1 MSELNVEFIDEVA
14 TNERNDGGNAR
25 NEQKEEI
32 QEETRDIASISEPTE
47 KEKEKEINLV
57 PLNTF
62 LEEKK
67 KRKELEKRLRQ
78 LEEKELD
85 VEILTER
92 QKIKQ
97 KYVDRG
103 YQEDLADLI
112 AEDYSNLKGE
122 LKRSTLSKKDHL
134 DEDIEDLARDDF
146 YSDAVSFQKEIKAK
160 VKEFKNISVEDAYNL
175 VRNPKIKYKELNEDS
190 EQKRILKRR
199 NESSN
204 NTILNAS
211 ASSPKNPYPLDDN
224 DKKALIKLQE
234 LQPTTGWTIEKYF
247 NIMKKGVN

>member
-1 MSELNVEFIDEVA
+1 M
-14 TNERNDGGNAR
+14 
-25 NEQKEEI
+25 
-32 QEETRDIASISEPTE
+32 
-47 KEKEKEINLV
+47 
-57 PLNTF
+57 
-62 LEEKK
+62 
-67 KRKELEKRLRQ
+67 
-78 LEEKELD
+78 
-85 VEILTER
+85 
-92 QKIKQ
+92 
-97 KYVDRG
+97 
-103 YQEDLADLI
+103 
-112 AEDYSNLKGE
+112 
-122 LKRSTLSKKDHL
+122 